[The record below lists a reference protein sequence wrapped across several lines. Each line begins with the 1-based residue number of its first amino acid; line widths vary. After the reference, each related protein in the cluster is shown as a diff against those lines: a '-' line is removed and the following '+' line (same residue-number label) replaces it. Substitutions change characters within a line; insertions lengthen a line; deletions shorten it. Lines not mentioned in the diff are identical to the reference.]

1 MSTSIAPP
9 TTDKN
14 NSLLRRVPQ
23 LTERAKELLTE
34 LNLHFAGVAVLAIVV
49 LYLAVHALFVWQAM
63 NAHDTAAIEQAH
75 SQMVAAE
82 LAAKPLRGL
91 DRKLEGSTADADRF
105 YQGRLP
111 YAYSEVLAELGALTK
126 REGVRLTRV
135 QYVQNGVLQGD
146 DALTELRMD
155 ASVSGDYRSV
165 VHFIN
170 AIERDKVFFVIYGIN
185 LTGQQTGQVN
195 LRLRLTTYLRGPMP
209 DELTPEVQTTDA
221 AAGAGSANAKTGGR
235 P

>member
-1 MSTSIAPP
+1 MSTMIARPP
-9 TTDKN
+9 VVDKN

-23 LTERAKELLTE
+23 LTERAKELTTE
-34 LNLHFAGVAVLAIVV
+34 LNLHFAGMAVLLILV
-49 LYLAVHALFVWQAM
+49 LYLLAHTIYVWQAV

-126 REGVRLTRV
+126 REGVHLARV
-135 QYVQNGVLQGD
+135 QYVQNGVLQNE

-155 ASVSGDYRSV
+155 ASVSGDYRSI

-209 DELTPEVQTTDA
+209 DELTPEVQA
-221 AAGAGSANAKTGGR
+221 AEGVSGSGAAKTGGR

>member
-1 MSTSIAPP
+1 MSTSIAPPP

-23 LTERAKELLTE
+23 LTERAKVLVTE
-34 LNLHFAGVAVLAIVV
+34 LNLHFAGVALLAVLV
-49 LYLAVHALFVWQAM
+49 LYLVAHTIYVWQAM
-63 NAHDTAAIEQAH
+63 NAHDQAAIEQAH
-75 SQMVAAE
+75 VQMVAAE

-91 DRKLEGSTADADRF
+91 DTKLAASTTDADRF
-105 YQGRLP
+105 YKGRLP
-111 YAYSEVLAELGALTK
+111 YAYSEVLAELGAVTK
-126 REGVRLTRV
+126 REGVHLTRV
-135 QYVQNGVLQGD
+135 QYVQNGVLQGE

-155 ASVSGDYRSV
+155 ASVSGDYRSI

-170 AIERDKVFFVIYGIN
+170 AMERDKVFFVIYGIN

-209 DELTPEVQTTDA
+209 DELTPEVKQADDA
-221 AAGAGSANAKTGGR
+221 AAKTGGR

>member
-1 MSTSIAPP
+1 MSTAIAPP
-9 TTDKN
+9 PATDKN
-14 NSLLRRVPQ
+14 NSMLRRVPQ
-23 LTERAKELLTE
+23 LTERAKELVTE
-34 LNLHFAGVAVLAIVV
+34 LNLHFAGVAVLLILV
-49 LYLAVHALFVWQAM
+49 LYLLAHTIYVWQAM
-63 NAHDTAAIEQAH
+63 NAHDQAAIDQAH
-75 SQMVAAE
+75 AQMVAAE
-82 LAAKPLRGL
+82 IAAKPLRGL
-91 DRKLEGSTADADRF
+91 DRKLEASTTDADRF
-105 YQGRLP
+105 YKGRLP
-111 YAYSEVLAELGALTK
+111 YAYSEVLAELGSVTK

-155 ASVSGDYRSV
+155 ASVSGDYRSI

-195 LRLRLTTYLRGPMP
+195 LRLRLTTYLRGSVP
-209 DELTPEVQTTDA
+209 DELTPEVQPAD
-221 AAGAGSANAKTGGR
+221 AAGAASAKAGGR